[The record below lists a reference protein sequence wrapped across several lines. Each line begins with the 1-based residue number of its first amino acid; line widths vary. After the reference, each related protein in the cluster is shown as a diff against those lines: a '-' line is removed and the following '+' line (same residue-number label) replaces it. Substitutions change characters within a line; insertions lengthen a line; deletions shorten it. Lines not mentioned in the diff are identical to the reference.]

1 MVSII
6 HQIYFLQTGPFLSS
20 LGVSDSFIGPVMSIG
35 QFAEILTMAYLGLF
49 IKKLGFK
56 RVISLGIG
64 AYFFRY
70 LIFGTSSLPLWLIIS
85 SQAFHGFCYAF
96 FFAAAFIYVD
106 KISETDFRH
115 SAQTVFGI
123 IILGGGPVLG
133 GWLSGFLQEA
143 FSNNNNLNFSSFWYS
158 ISLIG
163 LIATLFFITLFK
175 EQLNSKGS

>member
-1 MVSII
+1 
-6 HQIYFLQTGPFLSS
+6 
-20 LGVSDSFIGPVMSIG
+20 MSIG
-35 QFAEILTMAYLGLF
+35 QFAEILTMAYLGFF

-70 LIFGTSSLPLWLIIS
+70 LIFGTSSLPLWFIIS
-85 SQAFHGFCYAF
+85 SQALHGFCYAF

-106 KISETDFRH
+106 KISEMDFRH

-133 GWLSGFLQEA
+133 GWLSGFLQET
-143 FSNNNNLNFSSFWYS
+143 FSNNNSLNFSSFWYS
-158 ISLIG
+158 ISLVG

-175 EQLNSKGS
+175 EQLNNKGN